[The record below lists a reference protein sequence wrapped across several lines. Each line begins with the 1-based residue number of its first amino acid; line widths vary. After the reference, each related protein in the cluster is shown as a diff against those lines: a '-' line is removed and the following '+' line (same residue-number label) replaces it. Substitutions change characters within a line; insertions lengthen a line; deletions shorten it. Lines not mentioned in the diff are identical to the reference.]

1 MLGPGRPRASGAS
14 QGRST
19 PQIPATATALASA
32 TSLASVTGPA
42 AFLDAAIAAPG
53 ATERSQIASATLLR
67 RFRALQLCFPGLC
80 NAHNAPRSQLQLLPE
95 PLNAPRSLH
104 QQRSSAHSAYSQCRQ
119 SFLQRSDASGA
130 TGTLLHR
137 ATCLTLPLYDRGIL
151 HRKEPHG
158 WPCHCTSR
166 ATGTLLHRA
175 TCLPLPLY
183 DQGILHRKEP
193 HGWPSHCTIEESSTG
208 RKTTLLDVI
217 TLPDHVT

>member
-1 MLGPGRPRASGAS
+1 MICFGPGPRGLRGAVAS
-14 QGRST
+14 RST
-19 PQIPATATALASA
+19 PQIAATATAPASA

-42 AFLDAAIAAPG
+42 TFLDAATAAPG

-67 RFRALQLCFPGLC
+67 RFRTLQLLLSWPL
-80 NAHNAPRSQLQLLPE
+80 HNAPRSQLQQLPE
-95 PLNAPRSLH
+95 QLHAPRSLH

-183 DQGILHRKEP
+183 DRGILHRKEP
-193 HGWPSHCTIEESSTG
+193 HGRPCHCTIEEYSTG

-217 TLPDHVT
+217 MLLDHVT